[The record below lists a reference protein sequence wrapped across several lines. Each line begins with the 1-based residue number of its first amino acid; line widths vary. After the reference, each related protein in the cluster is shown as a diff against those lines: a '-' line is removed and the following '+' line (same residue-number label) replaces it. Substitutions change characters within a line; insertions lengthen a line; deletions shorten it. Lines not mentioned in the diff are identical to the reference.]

1 VGCTRIK
8 KNDCR
13 IIQNRKDICHD
24 GCSLWNVSYSGEV
37 QPALPHL
44 HLLPLAFVLIGI
56 LPLPLLVLGAILSVV
71 SNAATSET
79 SVVIGLT
86 VLLLWLVVVP
96 LNWGLRAVGCL
107 LLLLWSDHPS
117 SLLLRPPVLSV
128 RHNPE
133 ALRLS

>member
-1 VGCTRIK
+1 
-8 KNDCR
+8 
-13 IIQNRKDICHD
+13 
-24 GCSLWNVSYSGEV
+24 
-37 QPALPHL
+37 L
-44 HLLPLAFVLIGI
+44 HLLPLALVLIRI

-71 SNAATSET
+71 SSAATSET

-107 LLLLWSDHPS
+107 LLLLWPDHPS
-117 SLLLRPPVLSV
+117 PFLLLRPPTLSV
-128 RHNPE
+128 EHNPE